1 MKNRAKSDTIS
12 PLRNRKRVTCMG
24 NKVTVL
30 GVDISAVTAREMLAQ
45 TVRFMQN
52 ERVNT
57 VEVVTKEMLIQ
68 CQSNETWREWMQEMD
83 LLIPGDCDI
92 FDVAGITENNIL
104 KDVQSRL
111 FLRLFFKYLEKHKN
125 KIFLLAETE
134 EEMEYFRKEICQYS
148 SRVSICGQAVLSPE
162 GGQEEKVVNEIN
174 GLLPECIF
182 SVLPCPHQEKFIS
195 SFKALVNSKLWFGCR
210 AYFESGKVSERS
222 SGRFYRFMIRKWF
235 RYLVGREKE
244 NE

>member
-1 MKNRAKSDTIS
+1 ME
-12 PLRNRKRVTCMG
+12 

-30 GVDISAVTAREMLAQ
+30 GVDLSAVSAREMLAQ
-45 TVRFMQN
+45 TVRYMQN
-52 ERVNT
+52 ETVNT

-68 CQSNETWREWMQEMD
+68 CQENENWREWMQEMD

-92 FDVAGITENNIL
+92 FDVVGITENNIL
-104 KDVQSRL
+104 KDIQNQSY
-111 FLRLFFKYLEKHKN
+111 LRLLFKYLEKHKN
-125 KIFLLAETE
+125 KIFLLAESE
-134 EEMEYFRKEICQYS
+134 EELESFQKEIRQYS
-148 SRVSICGQAVLSPE
+148 SRVPICGQAVLTPG

-174 GLLPECIF
+174 GLLPDCIF
-182 SVLPCPHQEKFIS
+182 SVLSCPHQEQFIS

-210 AYFESGKVSERS
+210 ACFEPGKLSEKP
-222 SGRFYRFMIRKWF
+222 SGRFYHFMARKWF